1 MDNELLDLANR
12 LRLVAGMIMEDHN
25 LTAVGRSEKA
35 DDLAIRLHVLGTAGS
50 DIVMLAAAAQVLV
63 RPNDRHFLRLGN

>member
-12 LRLVAGMIMEDHN
+12 LRLVAGSIMEDHN

-35 DDLAIRLHVLGTAGS
+35 DDLAMRLHALGTAGS
-50 DIVMLAAAAQVLV
+50 DIVTLIAAAQILV
-63 RPNDRHFLRLGN
+63 RLR